1 MLPRRPRCLT
11 GAPAGATL
19 NRSRRAGAF
28 TMANRILVA
37 GASGLLGGHA
47 ARKLLQRG
55 FAVRGLTR
63 NPARLADLSQAGAEV
78 VQGDLLAPDSLARA
92 CEGVDQVFSTANS
105 FMGRGASSPTRVD
118 LPGYRNLLEAGRRAG
133 VRRLV
138 HTSAYGIAPDS
149 TVDYFR
155 VKAAIDQLIQASDLP
170 WVLLR
175 PTAFLDIWISMPLA
189 DARAGRPVRL
199 FGNGRRVTNYI
210 AAADVAEFAVR
221 VLERP
226 EVVREVIDL
235 GGPSTLSQ
243 HDLVDL
249 IERSLGRTV
258 PRRHAA
264 LPVLRIG
271 SVALRPFN
279 EVLARL
285 MAMGVWSAQ
294 EDRPL
299 DHWRQAAARFGV
311 EPMTAEAFLSRLL
324 AAESATALPP
334 TPA

>member
-1 MLPRRPRCLT
+1 
-11 GAPAGATL
+11 
-19 NRSRRAGAF
+19 
-28 TMANRILVA
+28 MADRILVA
-37 GASGLLGGHA
+37 GASGLLGGLA

-55 FAVRGLTR
+55 FALRGLTR
-63 NPARLADLSQAGAEV
+63 NRGRLADLARAGAEIA
-78 VQGDLLAPDSLARA
+78 QGDLLAPDTLARA
-92 CEGVDQVFSTANS
+92 CEGVDQVLSTANS
-105 FMGRGASSPTRVD
+105 FMGSGASSPTRVD
-118 LPGYRNLLEAGRRAG
+118 VPAYRNLLEACRGAG

-149 TVDYFR
+149 SVDYFR

-175 PTAFLDIWISMPLA
+175 PAAFLDVWISMPLA

-199 FGNGRRVTNYI
+199 FGDGRRVANYI
-210 AAADVAEFAVR
+210 AAEDVAEFAVR

-226 EVVREVIDL
+226 EVVREAIDL

-258 PRRHAA
+258 PRRHAP

-285 MAMGVWSAQ
+285 MAMGAWAAR

-299 DHWRQAAARFGV
+299 EHWQQAAARFGV
-311 EPMTAEAFLSRLL
+311 EPMTAEVFLSRLL
-324 AAESATALPP
+324 AAESATASPK
-334 TPA
+334 TPG

>member
-1 MLPRRPRCLT
+1 
-11 GAPAGATL
+11 
-19 NRSRRAGAF
+19 
-28 TMANRILVA
+28 MANRILVA

-63 NPARLADLSQAGAEV
+63 NPARLASLSQAGAEV

-118 LPGYRNLLEAGRRAG
+118 LPGYRNLLQACHRAG

-155 VKAAIDQLIQASDLP
+155 VKAAIDELIRTSDLP

-175 PTAFLDIWISMPLA
+175 PAAFLDVWLSMPLA

-199 FGNGRRVTNYI
+199 FGDGRRVANYI
-210 AAADVAEFAVR
+210 AAVDVAEFAVR

-226 EVVREVIDL
+226 DVAREAIDL

-243 HDLVDL
+243 IDLVAL
-249 IERSLGRTV
+249 IERTLGRPV
-258 PRRHAA
+258 PRRHAP

-285 MAMGVWSAQ
+285 MAMGAWSAR
-294 EDRPL
+294 EDRPM
-299 DHWRQAAARFGV
+299 DHWQHAAARFGV
-311 EPMTAEAFLSRLL
+311 EPMTAEVFLTRLL
-324 AAESATALPP
+324 AAKPATALPQP
-334 TPA
+334 PA

>member
-1 MLPRRPRCLT
+1 
-11 GAPAGATL
+11 
-19 NRSRRAGAF
+19 
-28 TMANRILVA
+28 MADRILVA
-37 GASGLLGGHA
+37 GASGLLGGLA

-55 FAVRGLTR
+55 FAVRSLTR
-63 NPARLADLSQAGAEV
+63 NRGRLADLARAGAEV

-105 FMGRGASSPTRVD
+105 FMGSGASSPTRVD
-118 LPGYRNLLEAGRRAG
+118 VPAYRNLLEACRRAGG

-149 TVDYFR
+149 SVDYFR

-175 PTAFLDIWISMPLA
+175 PAAFLDVWISMPLA

-199 FGNGRRVTNYI
+199 FGDGRRVANYI
-210 AAADVAEFAVR
+210 AAEDVAEFAVR

-226 EVVREVIDL
+226 EVVREAIDL

-243 HDLVDL
+243 NGLVDL

-311 EPMTAEAFLSRLL
+311 EPMTAETFLSRLL
-324 AAESATALPP
+324 AAESATALPQ